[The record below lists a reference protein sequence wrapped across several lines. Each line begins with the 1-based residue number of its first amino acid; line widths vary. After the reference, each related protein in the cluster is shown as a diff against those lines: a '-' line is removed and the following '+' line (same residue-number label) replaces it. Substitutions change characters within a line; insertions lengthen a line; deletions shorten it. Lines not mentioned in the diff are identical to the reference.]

1 MAMRSHLP
9 DERRERIASFLA
21 HQRTGVISTASL
33 SGVLAMPVWYRL
45 NPEPSASRSLEMDCL
60 VPRWA
65 DVAHQLIQDSRVVLT
80 VQASS
85 SAGLRWLQIQ
95 GMARPVEA
103 PDWSRLL
110 PRWVSAVQP
119 DGLYLVVRVTPG
131 RIDLIDEDLG
141 WGVQETLEW

>member
-1 MAMRSHLP
+1 MHSHGP
-9 DERRERIASFLA
+9 AEQKKRIASFLA
-21 HQRTGVISTASL
+21 HQRTGVISTAGSP
-33 SGVLAMPVWYRL
+33 GMWAMPVWYLPDPGPPEGRRL
-45 NPEPSASRSLEMDCL
+45 EVDCL

-65 DVAHQLIQDSRVVLT
+65 DIAHHLTQECRVVMI

-95 GMARPVEA
+95 GTARAVEA

-110 PRWVSAVQP
+110 PRWVSTVQP
-119 DGLYLVVRVTPG
+119 DALYLVARLTPN
-131 RIDLIDEDLG
+131 RIDLIDEELG

>member
-1 MAMRSHLP
+1 MAMRPHLP

-21 HQRTGVISTASL
+21 HQRTGVISTAGSP
-33 SGVLAMPVWYRL
+33 GVWAIPVWYRL
-45 NPEPSASRSLEMDCL
+45 NPRSSAGRSLEVDCL

-65 DVAHQLIQDSRVVLT
+65 DVAHQLTQNASIVLI

-85 SAGLRWLQIQ
+85 GAGLRWLQVQ
-95 GMARPVEA
+95 GKARPVEA
-103 PDWSRLL
+103 PDWSGLL
-110 PRWVSAVQP
+110 PRWVSVVQP
-119 DGLYLVVRVTPG
+119 DALYLVVKVTPS